1 MITNHP
7 VLSAV
12 EEPITLGPEQFVH
25 LCIAFIIGLVVS
37 WIAVFVCLRNQPKAL
52 VALFA
57 GGLFL
62 RILTVL
68 FIVCGAFG
76 LALAGR
82 LSAEVSTIL
91 AGICGYVLGTARAD
105 KRKPEDDTDN
115 G

>member
-1 MITNHP
+1 MITNSFI
-7 VLSAV
+7 LAAAF
-12 EEPITLGPEQFVH
+12 EPLTLAPEQFVC
-25 LCIAFIIGLVVS
+25 LCIAFIIGLVLS
-37 WIAVFVCLRNQPKAL
+37 WIAVFICLRNQPKAL

-68 FIVCGAFG
+68 FIVCCAFG

-91 AGICGYVLGTARAD
+91 AGIAGYVLGTARAE
-105 KRKPEDDTDN
+105 KKNREDETDD